1 MSAPTEHT
9 ANEEIVGPWIQ
20 YLQPESVNQHLSA
33 LNEYQCVS
41 AGGLAINQFSRQ
53 TSSKELSTVTLGWQS
68 GVKGDGLLFRMFG
81 SLHWCQR
88 ERTRSCPTVPPP
100 FQAGEGSAREGRHRS
115 LLSRT
120 RSVLS
125 THNLPTLLCP
135 APLVRRCCQ
144 LFSLP
149 RPYKPLRHIS
159 SRLPRGMRRI
169 RDLTHFRESS
179 FIFSGGESK

>member
-1 MSAPTEHT
+1 M
-9 ANEEIVGPWIQ
+9 Q
-20 YLQPESVNQHLSA
+20 YLQTASVNQHLSA

-41 AGGLAINQFSRQ
+41 AEGLAIIQFSRQ
-53 TSSKELSTVTLGWQS
+53 TSSKRTFYCHTGLAVWGQRRRSVIQDVWELALVPE
-68 GVKGDGLLFRMFG
+68 
-81 SLHWCQR
+81 R
-88 ERTRSCPTVPPP
+88 EREVVQLSHLHSRLGGS
-100 FQAGEGSAREGRHRS
+100 GEGSAREGRHRS

-120 RSVLS
+120 RSLLS
-125 THNLPTLLCP
+125 THNLPTLLCLT
-135 APLVRRCCQ
+135 PLVRRCCQ

>member
-1 MSAPTEHT
+1 MKILLVLGYNT
-9 ANEEIVGPWIQ
+9 
-20 YLQPESVNQHLSA
+20 YLQTECQSA
-33 LNEYQCVS
+33 LVSTQWISVCVS
-41 AGGLAINQFSRQ
+41 WRARDKSVLEANIVKRAFYCHTGLTVWGQRRRSVIQDVW
-53 TSSKELSTVTLGWQS
+53 ELALVPE
-68 GVKGDGLLFRMFG
+68 
-81 SLHWCQR
+81 R
-88 ERTRSCPTVPPP
+88 EREVVQLSHLHSRLGGS
-100 FQAGEGSAREGRHRS
+100 GEGSAREGRHRS

-120 RSVLS
+120 RYVLS
-125 THNLPTLLCP
+125 THNLPTLLCL

>member
-1 MSAPTEHT
+1 MKKLLVIGC
-9 ANEEIVGPWIQ
+9 NI
-20 YLQPESVNQHLSA
+20 YKLSVNQHLSVVST
-33 LNEYQCVS
+33 QWTSVCVS
-41 AGGLAINQFSRQ
+41 WMARDNSVLEANIVKRAFYRHTGLTIWGQRRRSVIENVWEYALVP
-53 TSSKELSTVTLGWQS
+53 E
-68 GVKGDGLLFRMFG
+68 
-81 SLHWCQR
+81 R
-88 ERTRSCPTVPPP
+88 EREVVQLSHLHSRLGGS
-100 FQAGEGSAREGRHRS
+100 GEGSAREGRHRS

-120 RSVLS
+120 RYVLS
-125 THNLPTLLCP
+125 THNLPTLLCL